1 MVTRVTGRP
10 SNGWGEGTTYVAPS
24 HFELARL
31 RTFCLLNAILYL
43 CSAALIAFLHLL
55 VAALI
60 NEGRVQVTAP
70 LFAQEQLCSVSLIV
84 LATLLLWVRGAITR
98 DPAAQGPAARVG
110 RIARVL
116 ALLIAA
122 ICAAGLV
129 VVLLLPIAD
138 TTLPTALVTG
148 VVIVFALYT
157 YAGMA
162 KLPH

>member
-10 SNGWGEGTTYVAPS
+10 SNGWSEGTTDVAPS
-24 HFELARL
+24 HLGLAPL
-31 RTFCLLNAILYL
+31 RTFCLLNAVLYL
-43 CSAALIAFLHLL
+43 CTAVLIAFLRLL
-55 VAALI
+55 LANLVD
-60 NEGRVQVTAP
+60 EGRVQVAAP
-70 LFAQEQLCSVSLIV
+70 LFAQEQLCAASLLV
-84 LATLLLWVRGAITR
+84 LAALLLRVRGAITR
-98 DPAAQGPAARVG
+98 DPAARGPAARVG
-110 RIARVL
+110 HIARVL
-116 ALLIAA
+116 AVFIAA

-157 YAGMA
+157 YAGVA

>member
-10 SNGWGEGTTYVAPS
+10 NNGWDEGTTYVASS
-24 HFELARL
+24 HLELARL
-31 RTFCLLNAILYL
+31 RTFCLLNAILYF
-43 CSAALIAFLHLL
+43 CTGVLIVFLRLL
-55 VAALI
+55 VANLV
-60 NEGRVQVTAP
+60 NEGRVQVAVP
-70 LFAQEQLCSVSLIV
+70 LLAQEQLCAASLVV
-84 LATLLLWVRGAITR
+84 LAGLLLWVRGVLSLGR
-98 DPAAQGPAARVG
+98 AAQGRAARAG

-116 ALLIAA
+116 ALLVAA
-122 ICAAGLV
+122 ICAAGVV

-138 TTLPTALVTG
+138 TTLPTALATG